1 MSKSAMHSYQ
11 APMTG
16 GEKHISGME
25 VFRQQMFHKVFPPH
39 ALFLLKRS
47 RGGDLLDGSPR
58 PGSVNQA
65 WGGTKC
71 YSPAC
76 CSSAL
81 GCADVYAQSTRR
93 SRALR
98 WQLSSH
104 APPVLTHI
112 LRRR

>member
-1 MSKSAMHSYQ
+1 MQSYQ

-47 RGGDLLDGSPR
+47 RGEHLLDGSPW
-58 PGSVNQA
+58 PGSVYQA

-71 YSPAC
+71 YLLSCVLLQSAWVRGYIRPVNAPLPC
-76 CSSAL
+76 SAL
-81 GCADVYAQSTRR
+81 AIV
-93 SRALR
+93 LR
-98 WQLSSH
+98 I
-104 APPVLTHI
+104 PPPF
-112 LRRR
+112 